1 LSFDAKAIRALAPG
15 SLYSLDGR
23 VAVVTGAA
31 GGIGRWLAAG
41 LGAAGAG
48 VLLHDLAD
56 EPLAPVVD
64 ALESAG
70 VETATVLADL
80 ADDGAPDAIVDAAL
94 ERFDGLDVLVNCAA
108 INRRKP
114 TLDVTGDDWDAVMRA
129 DLRTPFFLAQA
140 AARAMRERG
149 GGAILN
155 VGSVNARFALEHIG
169 IYGPAKAGLAQVT
182 RVMAVEWAKWGIRVN
197 CLEPGFMDT
206 PLAAP
211 IWEGEETRRWLLN
224 RIPLERPGQPR
235 ELVGLCLLLCSE
247 AGSYISGQSLAVDG
261 AFLAGGRW
269 FTPDR

>member
-1 LSFDAKAIRALAPG
+1 VSFDAEAVRGLAPARLC
-15 SLYSLDGR
+15 SLEGR
-23 VAVVTGAA
+23 VAAVTGAA

-41 LGAAGAG
+41 LGAAGAR
-48 VLLHDLAD
+48 VLLHDLAE

-64 ALESAG
+64 VLAAAGIESA
-70 VETATVLADL
+70 TVVADL
-80 ADDGAPDAIVDAAL
+80 ADDDAADAIVAAAG
-94 ERFDGLDVLVNCAA
+94 ERLGGLDVLVNCAA

-114 TLDVTGDDWDAVMRA
+114 TLDVTRDDWDAVMDV
-129 DLRTPFFLAQA
+129 DLRAPFFLAQA

-155 VGSVNARFALEHIG
+155 VGSINARFALEHIG

-182 RVMAVEWAKWGIRVN
+182 RVMAVEWAEWGIRVN
-197 CLEPGFMDT
+197 CLEPGFIDT

-211 IWEGEETRRWLLN
+211 IWASADTSRWLLN
-224 RIPLERPGQPR
+224 RIPSGRPGDPR
-235 ELVGLCLLLCSE
+235 ELVGLAVLLCSDG
-247 AGSYISGQSLAVDG
+247 GSYISGQSFAVDG